1 MCVECLIETVG
12 KGRLDIAYIR
22 SISITSWWWWWF
34 WWFWGHY
41 HHISIVMTQ
50 MWLDTVSQVQCCW
63 TILEYTLHLVIR
75 IEWWGPRQ
83 KVSGL
88 SPITSTAR
96 LHFPRC
102 DFTVKTRGVVR
113 ASTIGVLVR
122 QLRQGYRILCKK
134 TSGHC
139 KYMQNCNYFHSDTVC
154 LVT

>member
-12 KGRLDIAYIR
+12 KGPLDMFIPEASPSHHGDGDDSDESEHLI
-22 SISITSWWWWWF
+22 IILASWWLRCDL
-34 WWFWGHY
+34 
-41 HHISIVMTQ
+41 SC
-50 MWLDTVSQVQCCW
+50 LSQVQCCW

-75 IEWWGPRQ
+75 IEWWGPRR

-88 SPITSTAR
+88 SPVTSTTR

-139 KYMQNCNYFHSDTVC
+139 KFMQYCHYFHSDTVC
-154 LVT
+154 LT